1 MTKNIRLILILGILL
16 ISANAFAQ
24 KERNLGIIKS
34 ALNGLHYSVR
44 ASYGLGG
51 VSPVPLPSEIRE
63 INSYRP
69 LVGIALEGTIEKDI
83 NKWLGIHVGLRLEN
97 KTMATDALVKGYKME
112 IQNGPGATVKGY
124 WTGNVK
130 TNVKNSYISLP
141 ILVTFKLT
149 PRWKM
154 RIGPYFSYLLSGDFS
169 GSVYD
174 GYLREGSPTGPKVVI
189 DANNPASYDFSE
201 ELVRNNWGLQYGIEW
216 RAFSHL
222 NIFADLQW
230 GMNSAFP
237 KDFDTISFKMFPI
250 YANLGFAYA
259 F

>member
-1 MTKNIRLILILGILL
+1 MAKNLKLIIAFGLILL
-16 ISANAFAQ
+16 STNSFAQ
-24 KERNLGIIKS
+24 KERNSGIIKS

-51 VSPVPLPSEIRE
+51 ISPIPLPAEIRA

-83 NKWLGIHVGLRLEN
+83 NKWIGIHIGLRLEN

-112 IQNGPGATVKGY
+112 IQNGPGTTISGY

-130 TNVKNSYISLP
+130 TTVKNSYISLP
-141 ILVTFKLT
+141 ILMTFKLSQ
-149 PRWKM
+149 RWKM

-169 GSVYD
+169 GNVYD
-174 GYLREGSPTGPKVVI
+174 GYLREGTPTGSKTVI
-189 DANNPASYDFSE
+189 SAENPASYDFSE
-201 ELVRNNWGLQYGIEW
+201 NLVKNNWGVQYGIEW

-230 GMNSAFP
+230 GLNSAFP
-237 KDFDTISFKMFPI
+237 KDFETITFKMFPI

>member
-1 MTKNIRLILILGILL
+1 MKIFNRTILL
-16 ISANAFAQ
+16 LCLACLSLGTYAQ
-24 KERNLGIIKS
+24 KERNFGIIRS

-44 ASYGLGG
+44 ASYGVGG
-51 VSPVPLPSEIRE
+51 VSPVPLPSEIRQ

-69 LVGIALEGTIEKDI
+69 LVGFALEGTIEKDI
-83 NKWLGIHVGLRLEN
+83 NKWLGLHVGLRLEN
-97 KTMATDALVKGYKME
+97 KTMATDAMVKGYKME
-112 IQNGPGATVKGY
+112 IQNGPGAVVSGY

-130 TNVKNSYISLP
+130 TNVTNSYISLP
-141 ILVTFKLT
+141 ILFTFKLS

-154 RIGPYFSYLLSGDFS
+154 RIGPYFSYLLRGDFS

-174 GYLREGSPTGPKVVI
+174 GYLREGTPTGSKVVFEG
-189 DANNPASYDFSE
+189 DNRPTYDFSDS
-201 ELVRNNWGLQYGIEW
+201 LVRNNWGVQYGIEW

-230 GMNSAFP
+230 GLNSVFP
-237 KDFDTISFKMFPI
+237 DDFETITFNMYPI
-250 YANLGFAYA
+250 YANFGFAYA

>member
-1 MTKNIRLILILGILL
+1 MKKIFEFLFLIVLTLF
-16 ISANAFAQ
+16 SSSVYAQ
-24 KERNLGIIKS
+24 KERNQGIIRS

-51 VSPVPLPSEIRE
+51 FSPIPLTPEIRQ

-69 LVGIALEGTIEKDI
+69 LVGFALEGTIEKDI
-83 NKWLGIHVGLRLEN
+83 NRWLGVHIGLRLEN
-97 KTMATDALVKGYKME
+97 KTMATDALVKNYKME
-112 IQNGPGATVKGY
+112 IMNGPGAIVSGY

-130 TNVKNSYISLP
+130 TEVTNSYLSLP
-141 ILVTFKLT
+141 ILLTFKLS

-154 RIGPYFSYLLSGDFS
+154 RIGPYFSYLLRGDFS

-174 GYLREGSPTGPKVVI
+174 GYLREGTPVGSKVVFEG
-189 DANNPASYDFSE
+189 DNRPTYDFSDN
-201 ELVRNNWGLQYGIEW
+201 LVRNNWGVQYGVEW

-222 NIFADLQW
+222 NIFIDLQW
-230 GMNSAFP
+230 GVNSIFP
-237 KDFDTISFKMFPI
+237 RDFETVTFKMYPI
-250 YANLGFAYA
+250 YADFGFAYA